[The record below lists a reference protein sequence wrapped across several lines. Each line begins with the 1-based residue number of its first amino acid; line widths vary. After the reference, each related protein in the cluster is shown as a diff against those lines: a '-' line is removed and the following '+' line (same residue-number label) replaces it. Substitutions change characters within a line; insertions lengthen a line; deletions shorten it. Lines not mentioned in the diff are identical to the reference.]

1 MAGIFLPQY
10 PASRHQSLEAGT
22 TLMSKLSFLARTSLL
37 LGLFFAIDK
46 VLAFGKSLLF
56 SKIVG
61 LEGMGIFAAANN
73 IPDYLS
79 ALLSGGALGMAFIPV
94 LTEYL
99 DQQGRREAWDLFS
112 RIINLAFV
120 VTGAF
125 SGIIFLLT
133 EPLVRYVI
141 APGFAPDKQ
150 AITASLMRFDLI
162 AILIFS
168 ISGLVMAS
176 LQANQHFFLPAL
188 APVLYNLGQ
197 IFGVLILSPSSGLHV
212 GSVQLPAFGLGLYGM
227 VYGVILGATLHLL
240 IQVPGLI
247 RYQFHW
253 KPVLELKSAGVQRV
267 LILLGPRVLTMACI
281 QAYFVAR
288 DNLAS
293 RYDTTGVGALNLGW
307 TIQQVPETIIGTA
320 IAVALLPSLAEFINH
335 GNVSDFTKTVNRALK
350 VMLALCVPVAV
361 LLALTVRPLAES
373 FFGYE
378 TSHLDLLTVCT
389 WAFLAGLVGDTW
401 LEVAVRSFYANQNTR
416 TPLVAAFIQ
425 ATIFVVLSLILSPII
440 GLVAIPL
447 SAALTFTT
455 QAIILLTILNR
466 RFPGLLRVGS
476 TAPRAFVSAIIAGT
490 VTWAIMR
497 FLPLSTIP
505 ATIAA
510 LMAGGLAAVPIIWS
524 EIRLLLRL

>member
-1 MAGIFLPQY
+1 MN
-10 PASRHQSLEAGT
+10 
-22 TLMSKLSFLARTSLL
+22 KLSFLSRISLL
-37 LGLFFAIDK
+37 LSLFFAIDK

-56 SKIVG
+56 NKIVG
-61 LEGMGIFAAANN
+61 LEGMGIFGAANN

-99 DQQGRREAWDLFS
+99 DQKGRREAWELFS
-112 RIINLAFV
+112 KIINLAFII
-120 VTGAF
+120 TGVF
-125 SGIIFLLT
+125 SAIIILLA

-141 APGFAPDKQ
+141 APGFTPDQ
-150 AITASLMRFDLI
+150 QILTASLMRLDLI

-176 LQANQHFFLPAL
+176 LHANQHFFLPAM
-188 APVLYNLGQ
+188 APILYNLGQ
-197 IFGVLILSPSSGLHV
+197 IFGVTILSPSTGLSFGPIH
-212 GSVQLPAFGLGLYGM
+212 LPAFGLGLYGM
-227 VYGVILGATLHLL
+227 VYGVILGAILHLL

-253 KPVLELKSAGVQRV
+253 TPVLEVKSAGVQRV
-267 LILLGPRVLTMACI
+267 LMLLGPRVLTMACI

-293 RYDTTGVGALNLGW
+293 RYDTVGVGALNLAW

-320 IAVALLPSLAEFINH
+320 IAVALLPSLAEFINR

-361 LLALTVRPLAES
+361 LLALAVRPLAQS
-373 FFGYE
+373 FFGYDA
-378 TSHLDLLTVCT
+378 SRLNLLVVCT

-416 TPLVAAFIQ
+416 IPLVAAFIQ
-425 ATIFVVLSLILSPII
+425 ATVFVVLSLILSSMI
-440 GLVAIPL
+440 GLAGIPL
-447 SAALTFTT
+447 SAALT
-455 QAIILLTILNR
+455 
-466 RFPGLLRVGS
+466 
-476 TAPRAFVSAIIAGT
+476 
-490 VTWAIMR
+490 
-497 FLPLSTIP
+497 
-505 ATIAA
+505 
-510 LMAGGLAAVPIIWS
+510 
-524 EIRLLLRL
+524 

>member
-1 MAGIFLPQY
+1 
-10 PASRHQSLEAGT
+10 
-22 TLMSKLSFLARTSLL
+22 MSKLSFITRTSLL
-37 LGLFFAIDK
+37 ISFFFAIDK

-56 SKIVG
+56 NKIVG
-61 LEGMGIFAAANN
+61 LEGMGIFGAANN

-99 DQQGRREAWDLFS
+99 DRQGRREAWELFS
-112 RIINLAFV
+112 KIINLAFII
-120 VTGAF
+120 TGAF
-125 SGIIFLLT
+125 SVLIILLAG
-133 EPLVRYVI
+133 PLVRYVI
-141 APGFAPDKQ
+141 APGFAPDQQ
-150 AITASLMRFDLI
+150 ALTASLMRLDLV

-188 APVLYNLGQ
+188 APVLYNVGQ
-197 IFGVLILSPSSGLHV
+197 IFGVTILSPDTGLQL
-212 GSVQLPAFGLGLYGM
+212 GPIQLPAFGLGLYGM

-247 RYQFHW
+247 RYQFRW
-253 KPVLELKSAGVQRV
+253 TPVIEIKSAGVQRV

-293 RYDTTGVGALNLGW
+293 RYDTVGVGALNLAW

-320 IAVALLPSLAEFINH
+320 IAVALLPSLAEFINR
-335 GNVSDFTKTVNRALK
+335 GRVQEFTETVNRALK

-361 LLALTVRPLAES
+361 LLALTVRPLAGS
-373 FFGYE
+373 FFGYDAFR
-378 TSHLDLLTVCT
+378 LNLLTVCT

-416 TPLVAAFIQ
+416 TPLVAAFLQ
-425 ATIFVVLSLILSPII
+425 ATAFVVLSLILSPII
-440 GLVAIPL
+440 GLAGIPL
-447 SAALTFTT
+447 AAALTFTI
-455 QAIILLTILNR
+455 QAIVLLSILNR
-466 RFPGLLRVGS
+466 RYPGLLQVGT
-476 TAPRAFVSAIIAGT
+476 TAPRTLVAALIAGA
-490 VTWAIMR
+490 VTLAVMN
-497 FLPLSTIP
+497 FLPLAMLP
-505 ATIAA
+505 ATLAA
-510 LMAGGLAAVPIIWS
+510 LLAGGLAATPIIWP
-524 EIRLLLRL
+524 ELKLLLKL

>member
-1 MAGIFLPQY
+1 MN
-10 PASRHQSLEAGT
+10 
-22 TLMSKLSFLARTSLL
+22 KLSFITRTSLL

-56 SKIVG
+56 NKIVG
-61 LEGMGIFAAANN
+61 LEGMGIFGAANN

-79 ALLSGGALGMAFIPV
+79 ALISGGALGIVFIPV

-99 DQQGRREAWDLFS
+99 DRQGRREAWDLFS
-112 RIINLAFV
+112 RIINLA
-120 VTGAF
+120 A
-125 SGIIFLLT
+125 

-141 APGFAPDKQ
+141 APGFTPAQQ
-150 AITASLMRFDLI
+150 ALTTSLMRLDLV

-197 IFGVLILSPSSGLHV
+197 IFGVTILSPEQGLHL
-212 GSVQLPAFGLGLYGM
+212 GPIQLPAFGLGLYGM

-253 KPVLELKSAGVQRV
+253 TPVLDWKSPGVQRV

-293 RYDTTGVGALNLGW
+293 RYDAVGVGALNLAW

-320 IAVALLPSLAEFINH
+320 IAVALLPSLAEFINRGQT
-335 GNVSDFTKTVNRALK
+335 GNFTQTVNRALR
-350 VMLALCVPVAV
+350 VMLALCAPVAV
-361 LLALTVRPLAES
+361 LIALTVRPLAGS
-373 FFGYE
+373 FFGYDA
-378 TSHLDLLTVCT
+378 TRLDLLTACT
-389 WAFLAGLVGDTW
+389 WAFLIGLVGDTW

-425 ATIFVVLSLILSPII
+425 AVAFVVLAAILSPVI
-440 GLVAIPL
+440 GLAAIPL
-447 SAALTFTT
+447 SAAVTFTT
-455 QAIILLTILNR
+455 QA
-466 RFPGLLRVGS
+466 V
-476 TAPRAFVSAIIAGT
+476 V
-490 VTWAIMR
+490 
-497 FLPLSTIP
+497 
-505 ATIAA
+505 
-510 LMAGGLAAVPIIWS
+510 
-524 EIRLLLRL
+524 LLLILDRRYPGIL